1 MNTKE
6 IATAIGATEKEV
18 EKAIVGMGDINPSM
32 LATVAEKIH
41 GGKIAVSTQ
50 PTTIEKTG
58 KAPAKARRTAAMKR
72 ADEALVL
79 QREQES
85 LAVSQNIAAATQPQ
99 VLQSIDE
106 NASALSIVD
115 EVAAKLS
122 SEISADIQAISG
134 LITPELRALK
144 TIQTSQVLAGRL
156 SAKMQSEGLTV
167 AAIIDA
173 AIPAQS
179 QRRSM
184 DDLFKVELD
193 AIAAVY

>member
-6 IATAIGATEKEV
+6 IATAIGATEAQV
-18 EKAIVGMGDINPSM
+18 NKATEGMGDINPSM
-32 LATVAEKIH
+32 LATVSEKIH
-41 GGKIAVSTQ
+41 GGKIAVSAV
-50 PTTIEKTG
+50 PTAIEKTT
-58 KAPAKARRTAAMKR
+58 KAPAKARRTAAMKK

-85 LAVSQNIAAATQPQ
+85 LAVSQNITAATQPQ

-106 NASALSIVD
+106 NASGLSLVD
-115 EVAAKLS
+115 EIAAKLS
-122 SEISADIQAISG
+122 LEISADIQAISG

-167 AAIIDA
+167 EAIIAA
-173 AIPAQS
+173 AIPAQAT
-179 QRRSM
+179 RRSM